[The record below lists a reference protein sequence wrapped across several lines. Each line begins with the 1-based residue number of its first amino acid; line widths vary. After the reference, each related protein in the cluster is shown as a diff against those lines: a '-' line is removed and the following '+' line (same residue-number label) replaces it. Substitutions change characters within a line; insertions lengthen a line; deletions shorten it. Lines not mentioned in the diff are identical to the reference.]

1 MKIKFKEINFFNE
14 PFPHITS
21 KTDIC
26 LNYKLIK
33 DLIASTSPDQFRVT
47 NNVDFQKKEL
57 RNDSGLLGDLLG
69 AIQTDEIKKVC
80 EDSFGIK
87 NLISDPNFDG
97 GGLTI
102 TELNGYLRY
111 HNDFPYSSE
120 VNAYRVI
127 NTLLY
132 LSDSEL
138 EGGDLHLLDPISL
151 TVEKI
156 IKLEFGLFVAFPT
169 SKNTPHGF
177 SRIKKGKRI
186 GINSYFYSDSPLDER
201 TEPSKTDWIKII

>member
-14 PFPHITS
+14 PFPHIIST
-21 KTDIC
+21 TDIH
-26 LNYKLIK
+26 LNYELIE
-33 DLIASTSPDQFRVT
+33 DLIASKSIDHFRVT
-47 NNVDFQKKEL
+47 NNIDFQKKEL
-57 RNDSGLLGDLLG
+57 RSDSGLLGNLLS
-69 AIQTDEIKKVC
+69 AIQTDEIKKIC
-80 EDSFGIK
+80 EDSFNIK

-102 TELNGYLRY
+102 TELNGYLKY
-111 HNDFPYSSE
+111 HCDFPYSNE

-132 LSDSEL
+132 LSDSAL

-156 IKLEFGLFVAFPT
+156 IKLDFGLFVAFPT

-177 SRIKKGKRI
+177 SRIKKGRRI
-186 GINSYFYSDSPLDER
+186 SINSYFYSDRPLDDR
-201 TEPSKTDWIKII
+201 TEPSKTDWIKIN